1 MTSTSED
8 RESNLKRA
16 ENGASG
22 LNSLA
27 IEKMKQATLDQSKS
41 TNNGLSN
48 RNGESFQV
56 KLNNIKPEK
65 ESTIY
70 NIEWPLVDGGN
81 PKILE
86 KNSKRKVGSHRFH
99 IALLGLTIA
108 AVNCYAQATFC
119 IAIVEMVLPADFVV
133 KSETSQSV
141 VRVITQ
147 PNGAPATSVVD
158 VPDPVAFEDR
168 SCPVEYKYRDYYDS
182 WRFISSENSSSPVSA
197 VSSQANT
204 NLIDVGDRFDWDASR
219 QGLLLGAFA
228 IGTAPLQVLGGR
240 LAEIYGAKWVL
251 LAGCIGTA
259 LTNLTVPLIARFS
272 FILLLINR
280 VSMGVA
286 QAGMEPG
293 LMCLLAEWL
302 TPTETGFF
310 ISMLLFAICIGFFLG
325 SLCSSFILT
334 VGYGWPLTYYVA
346 GGLNLIV
353 GLVWLFY
360 ASSRPSESGLISAK
374 ELAHIEASKQM
385 ITRTNK
391 LDANNDLKTTSE
403 NNLNISSS
411 STSSSSTSMPTSD
424 KQQVV
429 HPVSAEQAPWMN
441 ILRTR
446 SVWAFIICKISIRW
460 AADVLGIELP
470 SYLANVLHLS
480 IKLNGIL
487 NSVSSALF
495 AIFSFLTGYLVN
507 EILKN
512 QLKKNHSQYGTTGRS
527 CFNISKTNLRKI
539 IQSGASFGSAICMC
553 LMTRYDCNIL
563 FSMSML
569 LVLSC
574 CLVMGTGG
582 ELQIPYD
589 MTSKYPGTVHG
600 LACSMSV
607 SGWFAPPLIGLILGD
622 QPSSRYRWN
631 IVWYL
636 TALIN
641 LIGGLVFVMF
651 ADASPRDF
659 DSPSSHKSSSSSSS
673 KEKSKEEDTRGRH
686 ANLDGYYNAACRSS
700 SDTSPV
706 SVERRRLHGQ
716 PAAALPLAV
725 GDSFPIKQQQEQPN
739 WESHFDRDL
748 IKCRQV
754 EESFIVKP
762 ASQIGGYLHHHLDS
776 LATQPVIFPYRAK
789 SDQLSCRDTN
799 QKAQVQASS
808 ASLEPAER
816 GTLVWRLLRRI
827 GDQRHRKKF
836 SFGAAEPTDGAARS
850 AEKGRL
856 PLRQPDGL
864 PHGAEAPVDH
874 DNLLERTNQQL
885 AAEAAFNRED
895 ARRISMAATTLA
907 AKTITHL

>member
-1 MTSTSED
+1 MTSTNED
-8 RESNLKRA
+8 PESD
-16 ENGASG
+16 
-22 LNSLA
+22 LNSTKNATELGANGLTSLA
-27 IEKMKQATLDQSKS
+27 TAKMLQSTLDEPKS
-41 TNNGLSN
+41 ANNGLSN
-48 RNGESFQV
+48 LNGESFQV
-56 KLNNIKPEK
+56 KFNNVKPEK
-65 ESTIY
+65 ESAIY
-70 NIEWPLVDGGN
+70 NIGWPLVDGGE

-86 KNSKRKVGSHRFH
+86 KTSKRKVGSHRFH
-99 IALLGLTIA
+99 IALLGLAIA
-108 AVNCYAQATFC
+108 AVNSYAQATFC

-147 PNGAPATSVVD
+147 PNGVPATSVVD
-158 VPDPVAFEDR
+158 VPDPVAFEDQ

-182 WRFISSENSSSPVSA
+182 WRFLSSENSSTPVSTA
-197 VSSQANT
+197 SSQANT
-204 NLIDVGDRFDWDASR
+204 NLIDVSDRFDWDASR

-280 VSMGVA
+280 VSMGIA

-310 ISMLLFAICIGFFLG
+310 ISMLLFAICTGFFLG
-325 SLCSSFILT
+325 SLCTGFILT
-334 VGYGWPLTYYVA
+334 IGYGWPLTYYVA
-346 GGLNLIV
+346 GGLNLLV
-353 GLVWLFY
+353 GLIWLFY
-360 ASSRPSESGLISAK
+360 ASSRPSESRLISAK
-374 ELAHIEASKQM
+374 ELAHIEASKQI
-385 ITRTNK
+385 ITQRNTQ
-391 LDANNDLKTTSE
+391 DANNDLKTTSE

-411 STSSSSTSMPTSD
+411 SSLSSSSTPTATSD
-424 KQQVV
+424 EQVV
-429 HPVSAEQAPWMN
+429 HPVSAEQAPWSN

-495 AIFSFLTGYLVN
+495 AIFSFVTGYLVN

-512 QLKKNHSQYGTTGRS
+512 QLKKNQSQFGAGGRS
-527 CFNISKTNLRKI
+527 YFKISKTNLRKI

-600 LACSMSV
+600 LACTMSV

-641 LIGGLVFVMF
+641 LIGGLVFVLF

-659 DSPSSHKSSSSSSS
+659 DSPSSDKSG
-673 KEKSKEEDTRGRH
+673 KERRIAKGDEKYGTDTRGRH
-686 ANLDGYYNAACRSS
+686 ADLDGYYNAACRSS
-700 SDTSPV
+700 ADTSPV

-716 PAAALPLAV
+716 PAALPLAV

-762 ASQIGGYLHHHLDS
+762 ASQIGGYLHHQLDS

-789 SDQLSCRDTN
+789 AEQLSGDTN
-799 QKAQVQASS
+799 QKAQVEEASS
-808 ASLEPAER
+808 APAVEPPQR
-816 GTLVWRLLRRI
+816 GILVWRLLRQI
-827 GDQRHRKKF
+827 GGQRRRKKF
-836 SFGAAEPTDGAARS
+836 SFEAAQRTDEAGGP
-850 AEKGRL
+850 AEDG
-856 PLRQPDGL
+856 RQPDGL
-864 PHGAEAPVDH
+864 PHNAGAPVNN
-874 DNLLERTNQQL
+874 DNLLERSNQQL
-885 AAEAAFNRED
+885 AAEAARTR
-895 ARRISMAATTLA
+895 AGSPWPRQ
-907 AKTITHL
+907 H